1 MEGGTDADAC
11 RRSLDDDGR
20 RNSAATRMPQRT
32 GTSLPIGGDRR
43 HSDTE
48 FDSSAALA
56 ALARY
61 RSEPTVGAESRAHPD
76 ERLQFLKARE
86 EENRHLDGLA
96 RQQAPAAARDG
107 SSRSLTM
114 WTRPRR
120 DSHARA
126 DSQHSTT
133 FFSQESVSNQGTC
146 LSLSSSSHGPVKQVG
161 VPHNPDSP
169 TAHLL
174 QSAARK
180 LLRLGRSEERI
191 GGTPA
196 SQKPAV
202 GMDVDNQTRRMRTTM
217 PCASTVRGFPPD
229 HAFRVCDVKLKPYV
243 ITCKC
248 QSTQA
253 AADGRLA
260 VVLYEIPLEEIVA
273 VVTHRSEERRFRRA
287 MKRRHCSAQEQQ
299 LAQDLRQKLLP
310 NEFALCTSFSGI
322 LKGRRF
328 VFVARAV
335 IAYVHSSIDTCYM
348 HASFHPSM

>member
-32 GTSLPIGGDRR
+32 GTSLRSAGDRR

-61 RSEPTVGAESRAHPD
+61 RSEPTVLAESRAHLD

-86 EENRHLDGLA
+86 DENRLLDGILL
-96 RQQAPAAARDG
+96 RQQAPAAARAG

-114 WTRPRR
+114 CTRPRR

-133 FFSQESVSNQGTC
+133 FQSQESVSNKGTS

-161 VPHNPDSP
+161 VPYNPDSP

-174 QSAARK
+174 QSVARK

-273 VVTHRSEERRFRRA
+273 VVTNRSEERRFRRA

-310 NEFALCTSFSGI
+310 NEFALCTSFSGF

-335 IAYVHSSIDTCYM
+335 IAYVH
-348 HASFHPSM
+348 